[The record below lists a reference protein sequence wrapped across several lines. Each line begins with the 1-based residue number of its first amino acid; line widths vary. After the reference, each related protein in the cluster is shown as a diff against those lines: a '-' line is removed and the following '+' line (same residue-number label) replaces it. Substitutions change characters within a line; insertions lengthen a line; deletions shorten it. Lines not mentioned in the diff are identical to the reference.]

1 MAVSIL
7 PKRSHS
13 AANVP
18 DTSDLI
24 AGELAVNTV
33 DQKIYVRDDSN
44 NIVTVANKG
53 QTAAEVTAKA
63 MALAIALG

>member
-24 AGELAVNTV
+24 AGELAVNTA
-33 DQKIYVRDDSN
+33 DAKIYFRDDSN
-44 NIVTVANKG
+44 NIVRVSG
-53 QTAAEVTAKA
+53 QTAAEDTAKA

>member
-1 MAVSIL
+1 MAVAIL

-13 AANVP
+13 ASSVP
-18 DTSDLI
+18 DTNDLI
-24 AGELAVNTV
+24 AGELAVNTA
-33 DQKIYVRDDSN
+33 DTKIYMRDDSN
-44 NIVTVANKG
+44 NIVRVSG

>member
-1 MAVSIL
+1 MAVAIL

-24 AGELAVNTV
+24 AGELAVNTA
-33 DQKIYVRDDSN
+33 DAKIYVRDDSN
-44 NIVTVANKG
+44 NIVRVSG

>member
-18 DTSDLI
+18 DTNDLI
-24 AGELAVNTV
+24 AGELAVNTA
-33 DQKIYVRDDSN
+33 DQKIYLRDDSN

-53 QTAAEVTAKA
+53 QTAAEVTATA

>member
-13 AANVP
+13 AADVP

-24 AGELAVNTV
+24 AGELAVNTA
-33 DQKIYVRDDSN
+33 DAKIYVRDDSN
-44 NIVTVANKG
+44 NIVRVSG

>member
-1 MAVSIL
+1 MAVAIM

-13 AANVP
+13 AGNAP
-18 DTSDLI
+18 GTSDLI
-24 AGELAVNTV
+24 AGELAVNTA
-33 DQKIYVRDDSN
+33 DQKIYLRDDSN

-63 MALAIALG
+63 MAMAIALG

>member
-13 AANVP
+13 AGNTP

-24 AGELAVNTV
+24 AGELAVNTA
-33 DQKIYVRDDSN
+33 DQKIHLRDDSN
-44 NIVTVANKG
+44 NIVTVATKG
-53 QTAAEVTAKA
+53 QTAAEVTATA

>member
-1 MAVSIL
+1 VAVSIL

-13 AANVP
+13 AATVP
-18 DTSDLI
+18 TTSDLV
-24 AGELAVNTV
+24 AGELAVNTA
-33 DQKIYVRDDSN
+33 DTKIYMRDDSN
-44 NIVTVANKG
+44 NIVRVSG

>member
-1 MAVSIL
+1 MAVAIL

-13 AANVP
+13 ADSAP
-18 DTSDLI
+18 DTDDLI
-24 AGELAVNTV
+24 AGELAVNTA
-33 DQKIYVRDDSN
+33 DQKIYMRDDSN
-44 NIVTVANKG
+44 NIVTVATKG

>member
-1 MAVSIL
+1 VAVSIL

-24 AGELAVNTV
+24 AGELAVNTA
-33 DQKIYVRDDSN
+33 DAKIYVRDDSN
-44 NIVTVANKG
+44 NIVRVSG

>member
-1 MAVSIL
+1 MAVTIK
-7 PKRSHS
+7 PKRSHTAS
-13 AANVP
+13 SVP
-18 DTSDLI
+18 GTSDLV
-24 AGELAVNTV
+24 AGELAVNTA

-63 MALAIALG
+63 MAMAIALG

>member
-1 MAVSIL
+1 MADSIL

-24 AGELAVNTV
+24 AGELAVNTA
-33 DQKIYVRDDSN
+33 DAKIYVRDDSN
-44 NIVTVANKG
+44 NIVRVSG

>member
-24 AGELAVNTV
+24 AGELAVNTA
-33 DQKIYVRDDSN
+33 DAKIYVRDDSN
-44 NIVTVANKG
+44 NIVRVSG